1 MDKNLRIPKGR
12 VENRL
17 TGSIAKT
24 TVLQK
29 HSGVPTEIAK
39 YVNAKELGQLERY
52 ITIDKKVR
60 FGSPGR
66 RGVHEEIFSFFC
78 PFAEICTSCYTSL
91 SWWG

>member
-52 ITIDKKVR
+52 ITID
-60 FGSPGR
+60 
-66 RGVHEEIFSFFC
+66 
-78 PFAEICTSCYTSL
+78 
-91 SWWG
+91 